1 MYTNGLLGGGM
12 IPEQLPTISEEL
24 ELSKPMQERLIA
36 SLETEMWPSED
47 DCKQVLGKAHLGIIP
62 LPRTGDSFEQP

>member
-1 MYTNGLLGGGM
+1 MY
-12 IPEQLPTISEEL
+12 
-24 ELSKPMQERLIA
+24 ERLID
-36 SLETEMWPSED
+36 SLETEMWPSEE